1 MPRLSDLPI
10 PSTPDCI
17 LDHAG
22 ILAVLPHRHP
32 FLFVDRLLEFEER
45 KRAVGL
51 KLASFGEP
59 YFTGHFPSDP
69 VLPGVI
75 QIEALAQVACI
86 LILLSFEGLEGKRP
100 AFIGIDKARFRSAV
114 RPGDALR
121 LEVDLLSWRRGMGTA
136 QGRIVIG
143 GKTACEAEILATMV

>member
-1 MPRLSDLPI
+1 MPRLSDLPA
-10 PSTPDCI
+10 PSTPDCV

-22 ILAVLPHRHP
+22 ILSVLPHRHP
-32 FLFVDRLLEFEER
+32 FLFVDRLLEFEEG

-59 YFTGHFPSDP
+59 YFTGHFPTDP

-75 QIEALAQVACI
+75 QIEAIAQVATI

-100 AFIGIDKARFRSAV
+100 AFTGIEKARFRKAV
-114 RPGDALR
+114 RPGDCLR
-121 LEVDLLSWRRGMGTA
+121 LEVDLLSWRRGLGTA
-136 QGRIVIG
+136 RGRIEVG
-143 GKTACEAEILATMV
+143 GATVCEAEILAMMV